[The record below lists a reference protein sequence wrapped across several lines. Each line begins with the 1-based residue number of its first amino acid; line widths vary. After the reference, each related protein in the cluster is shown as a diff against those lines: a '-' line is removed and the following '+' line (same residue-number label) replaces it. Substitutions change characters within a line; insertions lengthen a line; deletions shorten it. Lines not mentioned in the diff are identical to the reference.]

1 MDIDLVFASDMEVT
15 FSLKGLKA
23 NLSQENR
30 LFKSFVIQQNKY
42 LFYISSWFKVL
53 FSKSKGKTTK
63 LFFVQCQ

>member
-30 LFKSFVIQQNKY
+30 LFKTFVIQQNKY
-42 LFYISSWFKVL
+42 LFYISSWFL
-53 FSKSKGKTTK
+53 FSKSKGKTNK
-63 LFFVQCQ
+63 LFFVQ